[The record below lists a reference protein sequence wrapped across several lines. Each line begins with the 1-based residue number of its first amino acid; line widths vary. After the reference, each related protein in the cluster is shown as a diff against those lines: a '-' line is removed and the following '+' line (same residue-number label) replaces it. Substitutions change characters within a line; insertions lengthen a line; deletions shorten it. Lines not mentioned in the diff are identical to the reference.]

1 MFTNDVDLDKSKASL
16 IQQYKNHIE
25 LVFGVTV
32 CVWSRSRLRDR
43 SENGSSCDVE
53 MSTIQ
58 LSSQFSQES
67 LEKAKVSNLMLQT
80 VFISESF
87 RNIPLKNIIVILK
100 VKKGGGGTCLVHVL
114 TILVKYAWIVT
125 SVNRQQST
133 VCVWFFFVVGVAGMT
148 S

>member
-1 MFTNDVDLDKSKASL
+1 MFTNDVDIDKSKASL

-43 SENGSSCDVE
+43 SENGSSYDVE

-80 VFISESF
+80 VFISEPF
-87 RNIPLKNIIVILK
+87 RNTPLKNIIVILK
-100 VKKGGGGTCLVHVL
+100 VKKGGGAHVL
-114 TILVKYAWIVT
+114 FM
-125 SVNRQQST
+125 
-133 VCVWFFFVVGVAGMT
+133 C
-148 S
+148 

>member
-32 CVWSRSRLRDR
+32 TVSVWSRLRDK

-80 VFISESF
+80 VLY
-87 RNIPLKNIIVILK
+87 P
-100 VKKGGGGTCLVHVL
+100 
-114 TILVKYAWIVT
+114 
-125 SVNRQQST
+125 NR
-133 VCVWFFFVVGVAGMT
+133 FEMHH
-148 S
+148 

>member
-32 CVWSRSRLRDR
+32 CVTVRSRLRDK
-43 SENGSSCDVE
+43 SENGDVE

-80 VFISESF
+80 VLY
-87 RNIPLKNIIVILK
+87 P
-100 VKKGGGGTCLVHVL
+100 
-114 TILVKYAWIVT
+114 
-125 SVNRQQST
+125 NR
-133 VCVWFFFVVGVAGMT
+133 FEMHH
-148 S
+148 